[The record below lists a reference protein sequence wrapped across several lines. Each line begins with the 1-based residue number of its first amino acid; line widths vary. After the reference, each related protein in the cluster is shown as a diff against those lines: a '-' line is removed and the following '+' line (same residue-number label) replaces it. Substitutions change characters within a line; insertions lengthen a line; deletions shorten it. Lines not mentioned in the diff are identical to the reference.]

1 MKISSILLATGLAM
15 SLVAAAACSGGGG
28 GDDASTTVPTSPTPA
43 CTPITDTSLSHLQSV
58 IFSPSCGEGQTG
70 AGCHDVSQPVSNS
83 MALSNGQTYASTV
96 GVTSVYE
103 YSTNGGTSFF
113 HLPRVNPGDHDHS
126 FLYLKVIAASG
137 IQGSGMP
144 SNIPGGLCQAKID
157 AIKAWIDA
165 GAPNN

>member
-15 SLVAAAACSGGGG
+15 SIVAAAACSGGGG

-58 IFSPSCGEGQTG
+58 IFTPSCGEGQMG
-70 AGCHDVSQPVSNS
+70 AGCHDVNQVVSNN
-83 MALSNGQTYASTV
+83 LVLTNGQTYGATV
-96 GVTSVYE
+96 GVTSVGVF
-103 YSTNGGTSFF
+103 SSNGGVSTY
-113 HLPRVNPGDHDHS
+113 HPPRVAPGDSEHS
-126 FLYLKVIAASG
+126 FLYLKVLGTSG
-137 IQGSGMP
+137 ISGGKMP
-144 SNIPGGLCQAKID
+144 NNIPAGLCQAKID